1 MERIEMNS
9 FWIIMIIVG
18 VLTFATRLSFI
29 LLAAHWH
36 PPRLIARS
44 LRFVPIAV
52 LAAII
57 FPELLM
63 QSGAVDISLAN
74 PRLLA
79 GIIAIIVA
87 WKTKNIVWTIVAGMG
102 ILLVLQ

>member
-1 MERIEMNS
+1 MNS
-9 FWIIMIIVG
+9 FWMTIFAVG
-18 VLTFATRLSFI
+18 ILTFVTKLSFI
-29 LLAAHWH
+29 LVADHWQ
-36 PPRLIARS
+36 PPQLIEQS

-52 LAAII
+52 LSAII

-63 QSGAVDISLAN
+63 PSGTPDISPAN

-87 WKTKNIVWTIVAGMG
+87 WKTKNIVWTIIAGMG
-102 ILLVLQ
+102 ALLILKNFL